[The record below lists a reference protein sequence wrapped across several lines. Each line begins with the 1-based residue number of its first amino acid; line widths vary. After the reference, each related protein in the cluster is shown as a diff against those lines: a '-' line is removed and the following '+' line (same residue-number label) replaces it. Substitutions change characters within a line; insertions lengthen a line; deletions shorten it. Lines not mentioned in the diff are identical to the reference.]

1 MTKFINP
8 KTGEYLVLEQKG
20 PYTVAHSSKYGLM
33 VFMNYAALHWYL
45 EDFQEVCA

>member
-1 MTKFINP
+1 MKFINP
-8 KTGEYLVLEQKG
+8 ETGEVLVLEQKG

-45 EDFQEVCA
+45 EDFQEVHA